1 MEQNDRCLELYIAHR
16 SALLTYA
23 NRIIKDRGR
32 AEDLVQEAFL
42 RMRAASSAHPLEE
55 PVAYLYRIVRNLA
68 LDLHRHLSFEGR
80 HEVGGAE
87 ELAARVP
94 EAVPSPEAA
103 AAARE
108 EFGNLLKALGELP
121 PRTRIALEMHRLGG
135 FKLREIAA
143 HLGISI
149 STAQALVAE
158 GIEYCQSRI

>member
-1 MEQNDRCLELYIAHR
+1 MTQSDRCLELYLAHR

-23 NRIIKDRGR
+23 TRIIKDPGR

-42 RMRAASSAHPLEE
+42 RLRAASSTTRLEE

-68 LDLHRHLSFEGR
+68 LDLQRHLTFEGR
-80 HEVGGAE
+80 HEVAGADD
-87 ELAARVP
+87 LAARIA

-108 EFGNLLKALGELP
+108 EFRNLLKALDELP
-121 PRTRIALEMHRLGG
+121 PRIRIALEMHRLGG

-158 GIEYCQSRI
+158 GIAYCQNRI

>member
-1 MEQNDRCLELYIAHR
+1 MKHDDDCLELYVAHR
-16 SALLTYA
+16 RALLTYA
-23 NRIIKDRGR
+23 NRIVRDPGR

-42 RMRAASSAHPLEE
+42 RLRAASSATLLEE

-68 LDLHRHLSFEGR
+68 LDLQRHLAFEGR
-80 HEVGGAE
+80 HEVSGAD
-87 ELAARVP
+87 ELAGKVAD
-94 EAVPSPEAA
+94 ALPSPEAA

-108 EFGNLLKALGELP
+108 EFRNLLKALDELP

-135 FKLREIAA
+135 FKLKEIAA

-158 GIEYCQSRI
+158 GIEYCQNRI